1 MHLTFHLMFQTP
13 DYRVCCVA
21 HQRIS
26 LAAFARPEPGRANEA
41 GRRRG
46 IARRWLFGGRA
57 RAREVRLPRPRAA
70 DKPDWDAEMS
80 LFRKRLQKPNQ
91 LETLRK
97 IEAEAS
103 VGKVRAFPHG
113 AHSRSRR

>member
-1 MHLTFHLMFQTP
+1 MHLTVFQTP
-13 DYRVCCVA
+13 DYRMCCVA
-21 HQRIS
+21 HERIS
-26 LAAFARPEPGRANEA
+26 LAAFARPEPGRANDA
-41 GRRRG
+41 GRCRG

-57 RAREVRLPRPRAA
+57 RAREVRPRAA
-70 DKPDWDAEMS
+70 EKPDWEAEMS

-103 VGKVRAFPHG
+103 VGKVRAVPG
-113 AHSRSRR
+113 AQSRSRR